1 MWLLTPN
8 NKNHSLSIERKKK
21 EVLSSID
28 IDLGDKEGYSVTNSW
43 VESPFRRFRRSLGD
57 FCNSS
62 LYLLKEE
69 LGSQIDIGFP

>member
-1 MWLLTPN
+1 MRL
-8 NKNHSLSIERKKK
+8 IDR
-21 EVLSSID
+21 VLN
-28 IDLGDKEGYSVTNSW
+28 DLDNRRDKILNGGINCIL
-43 VESPFRRFRRSLGD
+43 SPFRRFRRSLGD